1 MTIID
6 SSGRPRPEAEIEQ
19 ALEWVKKKIV
29 RPDFSDP
36 EGVILCVTI
45 KDALT
50 ELLEIRR
57 IIAKA
62 KSKDLSGGSP

>member
-1 MTIID
+1 MTIDFVD

-19 ALEWVKKKIV
+19 ALGWVKKRIV

-36 EGVILCVTI
+36 EGLILCVTI
-45 KDALT
+45 KDALE
-50 ELLEIRR
+50 ELLALRR

-62 KSKDLSGGSP
+62 QSQGESK